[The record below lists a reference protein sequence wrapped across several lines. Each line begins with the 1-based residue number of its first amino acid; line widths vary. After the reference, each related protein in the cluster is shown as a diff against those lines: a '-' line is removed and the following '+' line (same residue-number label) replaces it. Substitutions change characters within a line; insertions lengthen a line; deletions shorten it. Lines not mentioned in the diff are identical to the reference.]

1 MAPDETVAEEVSGTL
16 QDTLEQLRSEIKAV
30 WSTVKFTSD
39 AIKGRDPNIEGED
52 KGEMIANTILAY
64 RHLEDAAMRLGKAL
78 QAMNGGVSIFDK
90 K

>member
-1 MAPDETVAEEVSGTL
+1 MAPDETVAEEVRGTL

-52 KGEMIANTILAY
+52 KGEMIANTILDY

>member
-1 MAPDETVAEEVSGTL
+1 
-16 QDTLEQLRSEIKAV
+16 
-30 WSTVKFTSD
+30 
-39 AIKGRDPNIEGED
+39 
-52 KGEMIANTILAY
+52 MIANTILAY

>member
-1 MAPDETVAEEVSGTL
+1 MGTI

-78 QAMNGGVSIFDK
+78 QAMNGGVSIFEK